1 MHEHTKANIFPKI
14 AIATANVSI
23 VWHYDSQS
31 AHLVGMHADK
41 IKQTVIEYKQVES
54 QTCLLTNL

>member
-1 MHEHTKANIFPKI
+1 MHEHTKAKKNPKI

-31 AHLVGMHADK
+31 AHFVGMHADK
-41 IKQTVIEYKQVES
+41 IKQAVIQYKQVES
-54 QTCLLTNL
+54 

>member
-41 IKQTVIEYKQVES
+41 IKQTVIEYKQVEVKHV
-54 QTCLLTNL
+54 C

>member
-1 MHEHTKANIFPKI
+1 MNSHICMNTQKQKNPKI

-31 AHLVGMHADK
+31 AHFVGMHADK
-41 IKQTVIEYKQVES
+41 IKQTVIEYKQVEI
-54 QTCLLTNL
+54 